1 MSASAPRVLVV
12 DDEPQIVRGLKIVL
26 RSAGYVVE
34 AAETKEQALAS
45 LAARPPDAL
54 VLDLVLPDG
63 RGVDVCREVRQW
75 SRLPILMLSAV
86 GDEREKVRA
95 LDAGADDYVTKPFG
109 TDELLAR
116 LRAIMRRSADI
127 GGEPELKIGEVVID
141 LADRSV
147 TRAGERVH
155 LTPIEFDLLRV
166 LAAHQGPACH
176 TPPVTA
182 RGVGPR
188 VRRRDPLSPSPR
200 RPHPGKAR
208 GRPVAPAVSDHG
220 ARGRVPTAG
229 SDRGIA
235 AKRAL
240 LESP

>member
-1 MSASAPRVLVV
+1 MSTSAPRVLVV
-12 DDEPQIVRGLKIVL
+12 DDEPQIVRALKIVL
-26 RSAGYVVE
+26 RSAGYAVE
-34 AAETKEQALAS
+34 AAETMAEALAS

-116 LRAIMRRSADI
+116 LRAVLRRSADL
-127 GGEPELKIGEVVID
+127 GGEPQLQVGEVVID

-166 LAAHQGPACH
+166 LATHQGRL
-176 TPPVTA
+176 VTHRQLLREVWGPEYSA
-182 RGVGPR
+182 ETHYLRVHVAHIRAKLEADPSRPRYLITEPGVGYR
-188 VRRRDPLSPSPR
+188 LLD
-200 RPHPGKAR
+200 
-208 GRPVAPAVSDHG
+208 
-220 ARGRVPTAG
+220 PTA
-229 SDRGIA
+229 D
-235 AKRAL
+235 
-240 LESP
+240 